1 MLISA
6 CWSLASKNPLP
17 ILSILSKIDVM
28 DTKEHIRYWVNG
40 SQEDLDAAG
49 SLLEKGHLRHCM
61 FFAHL
66 VLEKALKAHVTKQT
80 QQVPPRIHNLIRL
93 AEMAEIPLDDKQ
105 ADFLRE
111 FGIYQLEGRYP
122 DSEQITLNESLVRS
136 ELDNVKEMVE
146 WLIRQL

>member
-66 VLEKALKAHVTKQT
+66 TLEKAFKAHVPKQLN
-80 QQVPPRIHNLIRL
+80 R
-93 AEMAEIPLDDKQ
+93 
-105 ADFLRE
+105 FLRE
-111 FGIYQLEGRYP
+111 FIISYGLPKWLKYP
-122 DSEQITLNESLVRS
+122 SMTN
-136 ELDNVKEMVE
+136 K
-146 WLIRQL
+146 LIF

>member
-1 MLISA
+1 
-6 CWSLASKNPLP
+6 
-17 ILSILSKIDVM
+17 M
-28 DTKEHIRYWVNG
+28 DIKEHIRYWKNS

-66 VLEKALKAHVTKQT
+66 ALEKAMKAHVTQST
-80 QQVPPRIHNLIRL
+80 HQVPPRIHNLIRL
-93 AEMAEIPLDDKQ
+93 AEMAQLSLDDKQ

-122 DSEQITLNESLVRS
+122 DSEQITLDESFVRL
-136 ELDNVKEMVE
+136 ELDNVREMSE